1 MIPLDHFSEE
11 PGCRAAFN
19 DHLGIN
25 LSDYGARMYDA
36 SIGRWFVVDPL
47 AEKFVGLSPYNYALN
62 SPLNVI
68 DPDGMEAL
76 PLDGQVTF
84 GGYVGDDGNG
94 NYSGTTQGT
103 DPKKKSESQID
114 RGKNNSP
121 DSNIINSNKNLKE
134 ANIGIGLLRLAPVV
148 VETLVEL
155 GVITGT
161 AAIVLHPN
169 NKESDKPNI
178 VYEIY
183 SFDVISGEFE
193 TQKFGV
199 SSRKDFVTKSGNPRP
214 EYQVAVLN
222 AYEFSVGN
230 GTKIYGYKT
239 LYRTENRQ
247 QALDLERD
255 LVRSHRMA
263 YGPESLPLNINP
275 K

>member
-1 MIPLDHFSEE
+1 
-11 PGCRAAFN
+11 
-19 DHLGIN
+19 
-25 LSDYGARMYDA
+25 MYDA

-47 AEKFVGLSPYNYALN
+47 AEKFVGHSPYNYALN